1 MQCPRLKHFVR
12 FNANKTLSRCGH
24 MINAPQFTSL
34 EQLEN
39 SDWLKDIT
47 AKFENDEW
55 PAECK
60 RCQDTESVN
69 NKSIRLNSIDFH
81 KTQTKPDYLIVGGIL
96 DNLCNSACQTCGP
109 MISTKIGSLYGEII
123 RIRNTDNFWKLPQER
138 IVHLDI
144 NGGEPSYSSDYKE
157 ILRNLPPNVAS
168 IRLNTNCSTV
178 LNELIPLA
186 NKGIDI
192 TVTVSFD
199 GVNLVHEYLRWP
211 IKWDHFL
218 DNLMAYKAMP
228 INLNL
233 WTTVSALNI
242 GDLKNI
248 ISFAQENNFNHSW
261 ALLEQPNVLNI
272 RHVNFLTRS
281 ADVPEELKSIV
292 ASENINDKE
301 LLEYINKQDTLRKID
316 IKDYI
321 K

>member
-1 MQCPRLKHFVR
+1 MV
-12 FNANKTLSRCGH
+12 
-24 MINAPQFTSL
+24 NAPQFASF
-34 EQLEN
+34 EDLEN
-39 SDWLKDIT
+39 SIWLKDIST
-47 AKFENDEW
+47 KFERDEW
-55 PAECK
+55 PDECR
-60 RCQDTESVN
+60 RCRDTESIN
-69 NKSIRLNSIDFH
+69 NKSIRLNAIEFD
-81 KTQTKPDYLIVGGIL
+81 KVQTKSDYLIVGGIL

-109 MISTKIGSLYGEII
+109 NNSTKIAGLKGEVI

-144 NGGEPSYSSDYKE
+144 NGGEPSYSPDYKE
-157 ILRNLPPNVAS
+157 ILNNLPPNVAS
-168 IRLNTNCSTV
+168 IRLNTNCTTV
-178 LNELIPLA
+178 LDELIFLA

-199 GVNLVHEYLRWP
+199 GVESIHEYLRWP
-211 IKWDHFL
+211 IKWDNFL
-218 DNLMAYKAMP
+218 SNLMTYKAMP

-248 ISFAQENNFNHSW
+248 ISFAEKNKFNHSW
-261 ALLEQPNVLNI
+261 ALLEQPDVYNV
-272 RHVNFLTRS
+272 RYRNFLTQK

-292 ASENINDKE
+292 SSGSNNNQE
-301 LLEYINKQDTLRKID
+301 LLEYINKQDALRKID